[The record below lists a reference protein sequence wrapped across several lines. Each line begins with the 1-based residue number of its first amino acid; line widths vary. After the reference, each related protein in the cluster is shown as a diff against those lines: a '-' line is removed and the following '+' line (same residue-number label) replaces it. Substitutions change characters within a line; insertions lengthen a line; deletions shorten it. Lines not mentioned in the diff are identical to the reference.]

1 MFPRKYPSPCWSR
14 FHDTLS
20 NIHSPIIPLLHV
32 KYFSGVSNSRVCY
45 NTYEGNI
52 LQNITTLC
60 SLPSYRIRKIEAW
73 RFPIIRVNLDI
84 NGKNLVKF
92 QWGKLEISCLAVTVP
107 LEVIMIPCGWICNP
121 PPPHLPWETI
131 RRTFIAFLFHTN
143 FGQCKMC
150 YADWKPGLFPLVM
163 FVRLNQIKYHRYRNS

>member
-14 FHDTLS
+14 FQDTLS
-20 NIHSPIIPLLHV
+20 KIHSPIIPLLHV

-60 SLPSYRIRKIEAW
+60 SLPSYPIRKIQAW

-84 NGKNLVKF
+84 NGKILVKVSV
-92 QWGKLEISCLAVTVP
+92 GKIGTLCLAVTVP
-107 LEVIMIPCGWICNP
+107 
-121 PPPHLPWETI
+121 
-131 RRTFIAFLFHTN
+131 
-143 FGQCKMC
+143 
-150 YADWKPGLFPLVM
+150 
-163 FVRLNQIKYHRYRNS
+163 

>member
-1 MFPRKYPSPCWSR
+1 MLLQWFLRGCTRVFPRKYPSPCWSR

-60 SLPSYRIRKIEAW
+60 SLPSYPIRKIEAW

-92 QWGKLEISCLAVTVP
+92 QWGKLEISCPAVTVP
-107 LEVIMIPCGWICNP
+107 LEVIMIPCGWICTP
-121 PPPHLPWETI
+121 PPPP
-131 RRTFIAFLFHTN
+131 TFPERQYVEPLLHFYFIQTLINARCVMLIENRGCFL
-143 FGQCKMC
+143 
-150 YADWKPGLFPLVM
+150 
-163 FVRLNQIKYHRYRNS
+163 